1 MAADPSRR
9 QKRRENFPK
18 LKSTHTINILYS
30 ESHLVKRCN
39 ITLATSIIRVKHT
52 EFLNSRGVV

>member
-18 LKSTHTINILYS
+18 LKSTHTIDILYS
-30 ESHLVKRCN
+30 RTISMDICLLFPHKELMTN
-39 ITLATSIIRVKHT
+39 IQFVSILK
-52 EFLNSRGVV
+52 